1 MFNED
6 FYPTPS
12 NLITEM
18 LLKAKNINFYHQK
31 ILEPSAGKGDIL
43 DAIIEKEYNNSNIK
57 DNFDC
62 IEIEPEL
69 QSILIGKGYN
79 VIANDFL
86 NFKTYTHYDLI
97 IMNPP
102 FSNGA
107 AHLLKAI
114 ELQEKDGG
122 QIICLLNAETIKN
135 PYSNERKAL
144 TEKLKAY
151 GAKIEFKQGAFNKAE
166 RKSNVEVAL
175 INLTIENKEKEKNIF
190 DEIRF
195 EAMQEEEFDQQNF
208 AERTGLVSK
217 DDTLKFMIEDYKT
230 QIKLLKNAVSAS
242 SAFKNFSKA
251 IKKEIGIGY
260 GFDRDDK
267 YSTEKYNE
275 VLKDLRKQYWESALN
290 IETLNKYVTEN
301 VKRDFDK
308 TLNQQANIEFNM
320 ENIYKVKQMLISAF
334 IKNLEK
340 SAIQVFE
347 DVTRYNYN
355 DYSKNIWLYNGWKTN
370 KGSKINK
377 KIILPLN
384 FTNWYGNIDYSYGNK
399 NQVQEIEKILN
410 YFDGFKEYKSIFQN
424 GTYQGTGDYFDITA
438 YKKGTTHIVFK
449 RLDLLDQFNLFVG
462 KKKNWIPDPSELK
475 TDKDKEEYNNIKKEI
490 FEHYDYTMDF
500 GGQLLLPV
508 NIN

>member
-18 LLKAKNINFYHQK
+18 LVKAKNINFYHHK

-43 DAIIEKEYNNSNIK
+43 DGIIKKEYNHNDIKINI
-57 DNFDC
+57 DC

-86 NFKTYTHYDLI
+86 TFNTYTHYDLI

-102 FSNGA
+102 FSDGA
-107 AHLLKAI
+107 THLLKAI

-135 PYSNERKAL
+135 PYSNERKELA
-144 TEKLKAY
+144 EKLNRY
-151 GAKIEFKQGAFNKAE
+151 GATIDFKQNTFTQAE

-175 INLTIENKEKEKNIF
+175 ISLVINNKEKENNIF
-190 DEIRF
+190 DKIRF
-195 EAMQEEEFDQQNF
+195 EAVQEEEFNQQNF
-208 AERTGLVSK
+208 ADRMGLVSK
-217 DDTLKFMIEDYKT
+217 DDTLKFMIEDYRT
-230 QIKLLKNAVSAS
+230 QVKLLKNAIVSS
-242 SAFKNFSKA
+242 NAFKNFSKS
-251 IKKEIGIGY
+251 IKKEIYADFTATY
-260 GFDRDDK
+260 GN
-267 YSTEKYNE
+267 NE
-275 VLKDLRKQYWESALN
+275 NDFNSWLKIIRKKYWESALN
-290 IETLNKYVTEN
+290 IETLNKYVTQN
-301 VKRDFDK
+301 VRYDFDK
-308 TLNQQANIEFNM
+308 TLEKQANIEFNM

-334 IKNLEK
+334 LNNLEK

-355 DYSKNIWLYNGWKTN
+355 DYSNNIYLYNGWKTN

-377 KIILPLN
+377 KIILPLS
-384 FTNWYGNIDYSYGNK
+384 FADSFYGTIDYNGAWSEK
-399 NQVQEIEKILN
+399 EKIKEIEKILN
-410 YFDGFKEYKSIFQN
+410 YFDGFKEYKSIFEN
-424 GTYQGTGDYFDITA
+424 NSYQGTGDYLDITA

-490 FEHYDYTMDF
+490 FEYYDYTADF
-500 GGQLLLPV
+500 GGQLLLPEKL
-508 NIN
+508 